1 MRYHMTLVIPRDAK
15 TSPRRGSLSLPSAEE
30 RRTTPSVSIAIP
42 HSPIP
47 SNPSGN
53 YFPSAALFPRAL
65 FFLPPANSLSCSLP
79 LSLSLPL
86 PVWLVHRPP
95 CIFPSCHPRPG
106 LLQNIWTF
114 CRQGFGIAFLLPLAS
129 TPYTKIDVF
138 CPPPTHLYF
147 NALFFVYQARLLLF
161 FFFFLFPPSLLFLA
175 CRVCLFT
182 HSRCILSQTLLLG
195 LIPPRPPYGRVRVS
209 TSLMN

>member
-161 FFFFLFPPSLLFLA
+161 FFFFYSPLPFFSWLVAFVFSHTLAVSCRKLYCSALFLLA
-175 CRVCLFT
+175 
-182 HSRCILSQTLLLG
+182 
-195 LIPPRPPYGRVRVS
+195 PPYGRVRVS